1 MILTLEEVKSYCH
14 VDHDKDDAY
23 LTSLISLADKYLRGA
38 IGAEYDET
46 DERVRELARL
56 CVSDCYDN
64 RSTQGAKAEGT
75 MRQLVADFM
84 LQLRLEGVI
93 ACTQEISTSL

>member
-1 MILTLEEVKSYCH
+1 MILTLEEAKEHCH

-23 LTSLISLADKYLRGA
+23 ITSLIKLADIYLRGA
-38 IGAEYDET
+38 IGAEYDAT
-46 DERVRELARL
+46 DERARELARL
-56 CVSDCYDN
+56 CVADCYDN

-84 LQLRLEGVI
+84 LQLRLRG
-93 ACTQEISTSL
+93 